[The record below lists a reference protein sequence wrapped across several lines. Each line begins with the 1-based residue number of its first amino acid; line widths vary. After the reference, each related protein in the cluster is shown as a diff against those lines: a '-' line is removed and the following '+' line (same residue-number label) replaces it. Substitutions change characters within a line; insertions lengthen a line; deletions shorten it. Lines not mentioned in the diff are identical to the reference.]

1 MLETL
6 ERRVAARRKRHVKYV
21 EIVPTEDAT
30 GLVAAVYEQIARDMR
45 VLPPAV
51 LHSSAP
57 ELLAGAWCMLRET
70 LLVGQV
76 PRLIKEAVAIGV
88 SDANDCPYWVRAH
101 LLCLPERLAQ
111 LTGLLPDFTAD
122 DLVAIAR
129 WASRVPGKGAEA
141 PPRVFFGLDVSE
153 ILGTAV
159 AFQYFNRMVSVFLEF
174 APISLP
180 ASVSAH
186 PGDSLALLAP
196 AALPEDLCWAQ
207 PATVI
212 AGAFAR
218 MARVV
223 DSVALE
229 LIPEEVR
236 TVVANRIARWNG
248 EGVRLDHSWIE
259 DTTRVLHTM
268 DRPLAALL
276 LLTALGS
283 HQVDSRLVAAVRKG
297 CPDPHDWSRYLVS
310 VVAWAAFTAARRVGT
325 CMEAATS

>member
-1 MLETL
+1 MLEMR
-6 ERRVAARRKRHVKYV
+6 EWRVVARGRRYVKYV
-21 EIVPTEDAT
+21 EIVPPEDAT
-30 GLVAAVYEQIARDMR
+30 GLVAAVYEQIARNKQ

-70 LLVGQV
+70 LLVGEV
-76 PRLIKEAVAIGV
+76 PRL
-88 SDANDCPYWVRAH
+88 RA
-101 LLCLPERLAQ
+101 
-111 LTGLLPDFTAD
+111 
-122 DLVAIAR
+122 
-129 WASRVPGKGAEA
+129 
-141 PPRVFFGLDVSE
+141 E

-159 AFQYFNRMVSVFLEF
+159 TFHYFNRMASVFLESV
-174 APISLP
+174 PISLP

-196 AALPEDLCWAQ
+196 AALPEDLRWSE

-212 AGAFAR
+212 ASAFAR

-223 DSVALE
+223 DSAALE
-229 LIPEEVR
+229 LIPADVR

-248 EGVRLDHSWIE
+248 EGVRLDLGWIE
-259 DTTRVLHTM
+259 NTTRILHSM

-276 LLTALGS
+276 LLTALGP
-283 HQVDSRLVAAVRKG
+283 HQVDSRLVSAVRKG

-325 CMEAATS
+325 CIEATLRDRASCCGSVIGESKRVPRDATSEAPTAG